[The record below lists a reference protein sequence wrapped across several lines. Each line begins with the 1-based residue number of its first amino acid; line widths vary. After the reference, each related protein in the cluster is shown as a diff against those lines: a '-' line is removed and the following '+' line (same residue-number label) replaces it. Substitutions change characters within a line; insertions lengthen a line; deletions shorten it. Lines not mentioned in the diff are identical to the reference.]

1 MGGGGM
7 RRLYVVPDTQIRAGV
22 PTDHIDWIARDI
34 VRRMPDYVVVGGD
47 WWDLDA
53 LSSHAAPGDKSR
65 EGKRVL
71 ADLEAG
77 NDAFKRLAGPI
88 LAEIDR
94 RRSKHRKR
102 WSPRLIFMFGNH
114 ENRLARALEKDPK
127 WTGLVGDFL
136 METPGFERHPF
147 NQRLWIE
154 GVVFSHYFQSSHS
167 HHAIGG
173 SIDNRLNRIGASFV
187 QFHEQGFRY
196 GTRIQGSGAT
206 WHGLVVGACY
216 AHREE
221 YRGNQGQRHWRG
233 VVVLNEVRDGDYC
246 IMPLTLDYL
255 CRHET
260 GLSLRDYME
269 RKHPTGD
276 WAHL

>member
-1 MGGGGM
+1 MT
-7 RRLYVVPDTQIRAGV
+7 RRVYVVPDTQIRDGV

-34 VRRMPDYVVVGGD
+34 VRRKPNVIIIGGD

-53 LSSHAAPGDKSR
+53 LSTHRGPGDKSG

-71 ADLEAG
+71 ADLKAG
-77 NDAFKRLAGPI
+77 NDAFRRLAEPI
-88 LAEIDR
+88 QAEIDR
-94 RRSKHRKR
+94 LSRGHRKR
-102 WSPRLIFMFGNH
+102 WNPRRIFMFGNH
-114 ENRLARALEKDPK
+114 EHRMQRTLEKDPK
-127 WTGLVGDFL
+127 WIGLVGDFL

-147 NQRLWIE
+147 NERLWIE
-154 GVVFSHYFQSSHS
+154 GVVFSHFFQSPFSK
-167 HHAIGG
+167 HAIGG

-216 AHREE
+216 THREE
-221 YRGNQGQRHWRG
+221 YRGNQNQKHWRG
-233 VVVLNEVRDGDYC
+233 VAVLNEIRDGDYC

-260 GLSLRDYME
+260 GQSLQGYMQA
-269 RKHPTGD
+269 KYPDGD